1 MPTLTHPLG
10 SSAPVEHRAVALDS
24 HSDEQLV
31 TLLRTG
37 RHDAFDAL
45 AARYQTRLLWF
56 CWKMLHSKEDAEDA
70 LQDVF
75 ASAFRALVADDREI
89 QVQPWLYR
97 IARNRCINELRRARK
112 VRPDTLAEDH
122 AESGHGPVDRLAM
135 RQQFGELIGDVQALP
150 DKQRTALL
158 LRELDGFAYQQIA
171 TAMETTV
178 PGVKSLLVRAR
189 LGLRESSSARDRASG
204 ATAASPAPRGRR
216 PRTRGSATPRG
227 YQVAYAAARAAR

>member
-1 MPTLTHPLG
+1 MPTLTHPPG
-10 SSAPVEHRAVALDS
+10 SSAPIEYRAATLES
-24 HSDEQLV
+24 RSDEQLV
-31 TLLRTG
+31 ALLRRG

-45 AARYQTRLLWF
+45 ASRYQTRLLWF

-112 VRPDTLAEDH
+112 FRPDALGEDH
-122 AESGHGPVDRLAM
+122 AESGNGPVDGLAI
-135 RQQFGELIGDVQALP
+135 RQRFGELIGDVQALP
-150 DKQRTALL
+150 DKQRTALM

-189 LGLRESSSARDRASG
+189 IGLRDSSSARDRTPA
-204 ATAASPAPRGRR
+204 ATAPSSAPRGKR
-216 PRTRGSATPRG
+216 PRTRRSAHPG
-227 YQVAYAAARAAR
+227 AYQVAYAAARAAR